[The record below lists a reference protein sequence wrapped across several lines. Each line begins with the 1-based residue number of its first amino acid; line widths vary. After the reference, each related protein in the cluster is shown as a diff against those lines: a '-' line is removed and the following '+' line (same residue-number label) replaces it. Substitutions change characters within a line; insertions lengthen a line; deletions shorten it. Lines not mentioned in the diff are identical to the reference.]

1 MLFKVIYSYI
11 QSSPRGG
18 GNYHEKE
25 IILYNCSEDELVQ
38 YVNDFLKDDKCGYR
52 TNISLVDVVRI

>member
-1 MLFKVIYSYI
+1 MLFKVTYNYI
-11 QSSPRGG
+11 QSSPRGVCY
-18 GNYHEKE
+18 NKTE
-25 IILYNCSEDELVQ
+25 IILYSCSEDELVQ